1 MDFLKIKSFQQ
12 NSGCRRW
19 STRMHKWRKQNKW
32 DGSVKNILMKVTS
45 WWIGRI
51 FMLGWEYIK
60 VIDLLFHVARRK
72 FGAFKF
78 WGTPYLKTP
87 YPRCFCF
94 LDGYSFHALFPWV
107 YCCGGCFTFTRL
119 LGLGSLS
126 WSCEEF
132 VLKNSPFAQGQVVS
146 IMTWKFQI
154 LYHLS
159 MSWNFL
165 ASKLCVCGSLPH

>member
-1 MDFLKIKSFQQ
+1 
-12 NSGCRRW
+12 
-19 STRMHKWRKQNKW
+19 
-32 DGSVKNILMKVTS
+32 
-45 WWIGRI
+45 
-51 FMLGWEYIK
+51 MLGWEYIK

-94 LDGYSFHALFPWV
+94 LDGYSFHAYDVLSGYSFHALFPWV

-126 WSCEEF
+126 
-132 VLKNSPFAQGQVVS
+132 
-146 IMTWKFQI
+146 
-154 LYHLS
+154 
-159 MSWNFL
+159 
-165 ASKLCVCGSLPH
+165 